1 MFPRKKR
8 PPFAARPS
16 FTNPIRPAVR
26 AVLVKDGKIL
36 LVKLKDNSG
45 NFFVLP
51 GGGQKH
57 GETMTSTVKR
67 ECAEELGIAIEPKRL
82 CYVREYIGAN
92 HEFAQRHKYFH
103 QIEIVFECE
112 LLDDS
117 HIGTGTEEDQ
127 RQVGFEWIPIE
138 NLPNTN
144 IRPSCFKNFV
154 KGGRLEIPYG
164 AYLGDTN

>member
-1 MFPRKKR
+1 MFPQKKQFPHHSR
-8 PPFAARPS
+8 AA

-26 AVLVKDGKIL
+26 AVIVKSGKVL
-36 LVKLKDNSG
+36 LVKLKDKSG
-45 NFFVLP
+45 DFFVLP

-57 GETMTSTVKR
+57 GETMVETVRR
-67 ECAEELGIAIEPKRL
+67 ECLEELGISIAPKRL

-117 HIGTGTEEDQ
+117 RLGAGTEEDH
-127 RQVGFEWIPIE
+127 RQVGFEWVLIE
-138 NLPNTN
+138 KLPQTD
-144 IRPSCFKNFV
+144 IHPAMFKTFV
-154 KGGRLEIPYG
+154 KNGTLELPYG
-164 AYLGDTN
+164 VYLGDIN